1 MLLLFLTKTN
11 FAIAFL
17 RRLPP
22 EQASAPW
29 YRYWGQRCLQFC
41 IRKAV
46 HHKEAVESRDWS
58 LGVLSSAMEKDILL
72 AFHYYTLMYV
82 RCTESGLFSELVPER
97 KSRLIWASEVVCG
110 YLICAELRSTY
121 RWDSCTS
128 LRPLPVQHARLLQPT
143 SWLDPGS
150 IHEAFN
156 HEKNL
161 PEWP

>member
-46 HHKEAVESRDWS
+46 HHKEAVKSRDWS

-82 RCTESGLFSELVPER
+82 RCTESGLFSDFVPEQ

-121 RWDSCTS
+121 R
-128 LRPLPVQHARLLQPT
+128 
-143 SWLDPGS
+143 
-150 IHEAFN
+150 
-156 HEKNL
+156 
-161 PEWP
+161 